1 MFVKYSFRIFTKYA
15 FGVIIILEVSGLAVL
30 TVTLNPCIDKT
41 ITVERFKYGGLN
53 RAERVSS
60 ALAGKGI
67 NVSRVLEAS
76 GIEQTATG
84 FMGDCFEKT
93 DINAR
98 FVRAAGSVRTNIKLF
113 DAESHITTE
122 INEKGFEVS
131 EDKLSEFEI
140 LYGELLN
147 SCRIAVIS
155 GSMPKGVPSGF
166 YARLISAAHEKH
178 IKTILD
184 CSGEPFALGL
194 EAIPY
199 AVKPNICELEEYFGE
214 ELDSDDKIISAAQR
228 LCAIGIRLAAVS
240 MGSGGAVFCSG
251 GEVIRVKPFEA
262 DIKSTVGAGDSMVAA
277 IAYCI
282 NSGFDLYH
290 TATLATA
297 MGTLTAT
304 LEGTAF
310 TSIAEAE
317 KMRSRLIC
325 DIL

>member
-15 FGVIIILEVSGLAVL
+15 FDVIIISEVNVLSIL
-30 TVTLNPCIDKT
+30 TVTLNPCVDKT
-41 ITVERFKYGGLN
+41 ITVDRFQYGGLN
-53 RAERVSS
+53 RIKTVSS
-60 ALAGKGI
+60 VLAGKGI

-76 GIEQTATG
+76 GIEQTAAG

-98 FVRAAGSVRTNIKLF
+98 FVRVAGSVRTNIKLF
-113 DAESHITTE
+113 DAENHITTE
-122 INEKGFEVS
+122 INESGFEVS
-131 EDKLSEFEI
+131 ADKLSEFEN
-140 LYGELLN
+140 LYGELLD

-155 GSMPKGVPSGF
+155 GSMPKGVPFGF
-166 YARLISAAHEKH
+166 YAKLISKANKKH

-214 ELDSDDKIISAAQR
+214 ELDSDEKIINAAQK
-228 LCAIGIRLAAVS
+228 LCALGVRLAAVS

-251 GEVIRVKPFEA
+251 SEVIRVKPFEA

-304 LEGTAF
+304 LDGTAF

-317 KMRSRLIC
+317 KMRNRLMC